1 MYFELFIIGVALYY
15 IKRWTRGKVMHH
27 PGLQTID
34 ALDRMLQWMMIVA
47 AVWFSVA
54 VARYGISLL
63 QLGHEIRAGMEQV
76 PWP

>member
-1 MYFELFIIGVALYY
+1 MYFELFIVGIALFY

-27 PGLQTID
+27 PELQTID
-34 ALDRMLQWMMIVA
+34 ALDRILQWIMIVA

-63 QLGHEIRAGMEQV
+63 QLGNEIRASMEQV
-76 PWP
+76 P